1 MRFSTFKLRW
11 HSQSLEGSMRPWRC
25 FSRREARWP
34 QLPSELT
41 YEHKRIGSGSS
52 TPSDAHTGVAD
63 QGGKASS

>member
-1 MRFSTFKLRW
+1 
-11 HSQSLEGSMRPWRC
+11 MRPWRC